1 MLGESDAPTRAR
13 VSSVVEGRATTTE
26 CQCAVSHAPTIPAI
40 LERIGKTRGES

>member
-1 MLGESDAPTRAR
+1 MLGESDAPTRAL
-13 VSSVVEGRATTTE
+13 SSGVEGRATTTE